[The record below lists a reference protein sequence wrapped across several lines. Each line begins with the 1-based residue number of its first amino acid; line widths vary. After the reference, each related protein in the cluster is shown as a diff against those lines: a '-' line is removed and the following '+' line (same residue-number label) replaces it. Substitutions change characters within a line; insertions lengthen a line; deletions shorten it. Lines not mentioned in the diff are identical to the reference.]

1 MDPLPPFALQAAR
14 IGTWSWVP
22 GSGIVQWDA
31 LTRQL
36 CGAQGNSEAET
47 WAEIEKLIHNQDIPR
62 LRVHAARCLQE
73 NSDLECE
80 FRLSQPAP
88 GAPQFLKIR
97 GRSFQE
103 AGERRIFGACW
114 DITEPKQLK
123 QRIEREGF
131 LLRALM
137 EHVPDKIYFK
147 DSASRFIRISRTVQ
161 ERFGA
166 AHPEEVLGKTDF
178 DFFTPEHA
186 RQAFEDE
193 QRILRTGDPLI
204 NLEEKETW
212 TDGRETWVS
221 TTKLP
226 LRDSKGRIVG
236 TFGISHDVT
245 ARRRAEEQ
253 LSKYTAELHRR
264 NTELEEDLGM
274 AREMQNA
281 LLPKHYPVFPPRVP
295 ATESALQFSHFFNP
309 SLTVSGDFF
318 DILDLSDSTAG
329 VFICDVMG
337 HGMRAALV
345 AAIVRALVGEL
356 KGAAKNPGLFLS
368 QLNHKLYRIL
378 NETEIPMFASAAYVV
393 LDLAAGEMRWAN
405 AGHPDPILVHQQA
418 DGARTEP
425 IIPETRSPVLGMFEE
440 ARYETTLR
448 PLSVGDRVLLFTDG
462 LFEVESAEGCLYDKN
477 ALLEAI
483 ARRESLSLEALCR
496 GVLEEVKQFADH
508 QHFSDDV
515 CLVGAEVRGLLPP
528 PAPAE

>member
-1 MDPLPPFALQAAR
+1 MDSLQQFALQAAR
-14 IGTWSWVP
+14 IGTWSWAP
-22 GSGIVQWDA
+22 GSAIVGWDA

-36 CGAQGNSEAET
+36 CGAQGSSESEP
-47 WAEIEKLIHNQDIPR
+47 WAEIEKLIHSQDLPR
-62 LRVHAARCLQE
+62 LRIHAARCLE
-73 NSDLECE
+73 EDSDLECE
-80 FRLSQPAP
+80 FRLSNPSP

-97 GRSFQE
+97 GRSFQD
-103 AGERRIFGACW
+103 AGERRILGACW

-123 QRIEREGF
+123 QKMEREGF
-131 LLRALM
+131 LLHALM
-137 EHVPDKIYFK
+137 EHIPDKIYFK

-226 LRDSKGRIVG
+226 LRDGKGRVVG

-281 LLPKHYPVFPPRVP
+281 LLPKHYPVFPPHVP
-295 ATESALQFSHFFNP
+295 PTESALHFSHFFNP

-318 DILDLSDSTAG
+318 DILHLSDSTAG

-356 KGAAKNPGLFLS
+356 RGAAKNPGVFLT

-393 LDLAAGEMRWAN
+393 LDLATGEMRLAN
-405 AGHPDPILVHQQA
+405 AGHPDPIWVHQQA
-418 DGARTEP
+418 ERAGTGP
-425 IIPETRSPVLGMFEE
+425 IVPDTRGPVLGMFGE
-440 ARYETTLR
+440 ARYDTILR

-462 LFEVESAEGCLYDKN
+462 LFEVESAEGSLYDKD
-477 ALLEAI
+477 ALREAI
-483 ARRESLSLEALCR
+483 ARRRPLSLGALCR
-496 GVLEEVKQFADH
+496 GVLEEVQQFADH

-515 CLVGAEVRGLLPP
+515 CLVGAEVRRLLPP
-528 PAPAE
+528 IIPAQ